1 MSVTTSS
8 FTDTPVTVY
17 PLIVKSDV
25 ATVVELMFAEN
36 VTAMVVSEVAL
47 DDVMVIC
54 FSVLRLSASERDS
67 ESESE
72 MELDMESES
81 ERVSESESEIDAIAF
96 TASDSD
102 SDSESEID

>member
-25 ATVVELMFAEN
+25 ATVAELMFAEN

-72 MELDMESES
+72 
-81 ERVSESESEIDAIAF
+81 IDAIAF